1 MDAILNPELIQVI
14 DDNFGL
20 ISLAMLLIASVS
32 MVLLGGTPVA
42 ARLAVLLTII
52 GVYAGVIFVALG
64 QSTNDADPTGEPL
77 GVDSPSVPMSPE
89 ELRALIELRN
99 FTQQLNEGDN

>member
-52 GVYAGVIFVALG
+52 GVYAGVIFFALG